1 MGQSSHPSQQQA
13 VQQSVSL
20 IGTPSSS
27 GFVSGSLIPSSAV
40 GTIPRTVPLTSLSQS
55 PAWPASTQPQDQQ
68 QWNLQ
73 QAQMVQQ
80 VTQQTNQ
87 QSLSMLPQQQQL
99 TAQKQQQ
106 QQLQG
111 AKPMD
116 MTQGMGMMTQQQQQQ
131 NQLQKQQLK
140 KGDDWSPGTDLS
152 PILDVSP
159 SLEAAEQELMEKCQD
174 QLRPIPRAT
183 SGTISGMLA
192 DFNKA
197 LGLATTPED
206 GQPQRNLMVA
216 TTVAPPTQQPI
227 SGTVGG
233 GGTAPQAVLPS
244 GTEMDQNQN
253 LVQQQFQLQQQQ
265 LMIQQQQ
272 QVIQQQQQQLQQ
284 QVHLQQQIQQQQQLQ
299 TQQVQQQQQQQQQ
312 LQQQEMQM
320 LQQQQT
326 TPLVQQQQ
334 GVVVSGTT
342 PMQPQAQRKVHR
354 RLPQPTMDQMHAA
367 IAAQTPKSKSRTPSS
382 IGGYQRPVSPI
393 MPSSTSRTLYESTS
407 TPGLLSVQQSGLSA
421 SSAGINSS
429 ISPIPKKVVVSGC
442 AIFLSRIVAPFMYT
456 DYL

>member
-55 PAWPASTQPQDQQ
+55 PARPASTQPQDQQ

-80 VTQQTNQ
+80 VTQQSNQ
-87 QSLSMLPQQQQL
+87 QPLSMLPQQQQL

-116 MTQGMGMMTQQQQQQ
+116 MSQGMGMMTQQQQQQ

-244 GTEMDQNQN
+244 SQASAPAYYGPDARGYSSTDAQEQVPDP
-253 LVQQQFQLQQQQ
+253 
-265 LMIQQQQ
+265 IQ
-272 QVIQQQQQQLQQ
+272 
-284 QVHLQQQIQQQQQLQ
+284 
-299 TQQVQQQQQQQQQ
+299 
-312 LQQQEMQM
+312 
-320 LQQQQT
+320 
-326 TPLVQQQQ
+326 
-334 GVVVSGTT
+334 
-342 PMQPQAQRKVHR
+342 HR
-354 RLPQPTMDQMHAA
+354 RVPKARFPHYALLHLPNPLREHLDAWAPQCAA
-367 IAAQTPKSKSRTPSS
+367 VWIER
-382 IGGYQRPVSPI
+382 I
-393 MPSSTSRTLYESTS
+393 
-407 TPGLLSVQQSGLSA
+407 LSGHQFFNQSHTEEGEKL
-421 SSAGINSS
+421 
-429 ISPIPKKVVVSGC
+429 
-442 AIFLSRIVAPFMYT
+442 
-456 DYL
+456 